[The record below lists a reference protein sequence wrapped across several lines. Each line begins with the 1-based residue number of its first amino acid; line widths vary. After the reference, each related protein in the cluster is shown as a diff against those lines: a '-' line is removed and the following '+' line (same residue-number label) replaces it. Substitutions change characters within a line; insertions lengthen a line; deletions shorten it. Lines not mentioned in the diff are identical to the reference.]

1 MCEGWLG
8 LGGNLGKSTDSA
20 IHQTVGDTALYCS
33 LARPVVVVVVVVC
46 NRGKTTKVSG
56 RRQEALL
63 CSVTL
68 LHD

>member
-33 LARPVVVVVVVVC
+33 QASAGGGGGGGMQPGQNNRTPV
-46 NRGKTTKVSG
+46 GK
-56 RRQEALL
+56 RQ
-63 CSVTL
+63 CSAVL
-68 LHD
+68 RYRAA